1 MRSKVFSSFIIHQSS
16 LCLRLS
22 PQSSVLS
29 TILDD
34 NISILVVDDKPEK
47 VLAVSAVLEELGQVI
62 VSANS
67 GRDALRCVLAQEFA
81 VILLDVN
88 MPGMNGFETAQLIR
102 QRRSTSH
109 TPIIFITAFADE
121 MQLVRGYSLGA
132 VDYILAPFVPEVLR
146 TKVGVF
152 VELYRKTVQNQRQ
165 AELERKRAAQL
176 QKLAAASLAINAS
189 RSLQSLMQVVAD
201 SARDIVGAH
210 QAIALYNPDPLV
222 AFGTRQTEAVGSFS
236 EKYSHWRGRRL
247 RLDACAQ
254 TQVARSRRATR
265 MDKAQLRAHPDW
277 QIVQNL
283 EVPPIEGM
291 LAAPLVAG
299 DGRNMGVVYLSDR
312 LEGHFTDEDEAILTQ
327 LAQMASIAIENSLF
341 AEERE
346 ANRMKDEFLATLSHE
361 LRTPLNAILG
371 WTQLLATERLNDEVS
386 HGLEVIERN
395 ARAQTK
401 LIEDLLDVSRI
412 TTGKLRL
419 AVKPMRFCSVVE
431 AAIDAVRPAAAAK
444 QIALDIELDD
454 GGQEISGDCD
464 RLQQVVWNLLSN
476 AVKFTPVSGRVEVN
490 LRREG
495 AHLRLRVSDT
505 GRGISPEF
513 LPHVFDRFRQADST
527 STRAHG
533 GLGIGLAIVR
543 HIIELHGG
551 SVQAQSPG
559 EGLGASFV
567 VDLPI
572 MVDEESAMPAPMP
585 AKVNG
590 EHVSSDGDRT
600 QATSVD
606 LAGLH
611 VLVVDDEP
619 DAREIIAQMLHR
631 SGAKAA
637 LAGSVREALDALER
651 MRVDVL
657 VSDIAMP
664 DRDGYELIRLVRDL
678 PASQGGRVPAIALTA
693 YAREEDRFRALTA
706 GFQAHLAKPVTP
718 ADLTA
723 AVAQAA
729 AMTPHAEDVR
739 A

>member
-1 MRSKVFSSFIIHQSS
+1 MNEDGKV
-16 LCLRLS
+16 
-22 PQSSVLS
+22 
-29 TILDD
+29 
-34 NISILVVDDKPEK
+34 SILVVDDKPEK
-47 VLAVSAVLEELGQVI
+47 VLAISAVLEELGQVI
-62 VSANS
+62 VSVNS
-67 GRDALRCVLAQEFA
+67 GRDALRCVLQQDFA

-88 MPGMNGFETAQLIR
+88 MPGMDGFETANLIR

-152 VELYRKTVQNQRQ
+152 VDLYRKTVQNQRQ
-165 AELERKRAAQL
+165 AELEHKRAAQL

-201 SARDIVGAH
+201 SARDIVGSH

-222 AFGTRQTEAVGSFS
+222 PFGTRQTEAIGSFS
-236 EKYSHWRGRRL
+236 EKYAHWRGRRL

-265 MDKAQLRAHPDW
+265 MDSAQLRAHPDW
-277 QIVQNL
+277 QIVQYL
-283 EVPPIEGM
+283 EVPPVEGM
-291 LAAPLVAG
+291 LAAPLMG
-299 DGRNMGVVYLSDR
+299 SDGRNMGVIYLSDR
-312 LEGHFTDEDEAILTQ
+312 LDGHFTEEDEAILTQ

-371 WTQLLATERLNDEVS
+371 WTQLLATERLNEEVS

-412 TTGKLRL
+412 TSGKLRL
-419 AVKPMRFCSVVE
+419 SVRPMRLCPVVE
-431 AAIDAVRPAAAAK
+431 AVLDAVRPAAAAK
-444 QIALDIELDD
+444 QIATDVELDD
-454 GGQEISGDCD
+454 GGQQISGDSD
-464 RLQQVVWNLLSN
+464 RLQQVIWNLLNN
-476 AVKFTPVSGRVEVN
+476 AVKFTPNGGRIEVN

-495 AHLRLRVSDT
+495 NHLRLRVSDT
-505 GRGISPEF
+505 GRGITPEF

-527 STRAHG
+527 STRTHG

-567 VDLPI
+567 VDVPI
-572 MVDEESAMPAPMP
+572 MAKEEPVAAPAMPART
-585 AKVNG
+585 NG
-590 EHVSSDGDRT
+590 ERVITGDDHS
-600 QATSVD
+600 QLPPAD
-606 LAGLH
+606 LSGLH

-619 DAREIIAQMLHR
+619 DAREIIVQMLQR
-631 SGAKAA
+631 SGAKPAV
-637 LAGSVREALDALER
+637 AGSVREALELLER
-651 MRVDVL
+651 SRVDVL
-657 VSDIAMP
+657 LSDIAMP
-664 DRDGYELIRLVRDL
+664 DRDGYELIRLVREL
-678 PASQGGRVPAIALTA
+678 PAAQGGRVPAIALTA

-706 GFQAHLAKPVTP
+706 GFQAHLSKPVAP

-729 AMTPHAEDVR
+729 AMAAQTEDAR

>member
-1 MRSKVFSSFIIHQSS
+1 MDDTAKV
-16 LCLRLS
+16 
-22 PQSSVLS
+22 
-29 TILDD
+29 
-34 NISILVVDDKPEK
+34 SILVVDDKPDK
-47 VLAVSAVLEELGQVI
+47 ALAISAVLEELGQEI

-67 GRDALRCVLAQEFA
+67 GRDALRCVLQQDFA

-88 MPGMNGFETAQLIR
+88 MPGMDGFETANLIR

-121 MQLVRGYSLGA
+121 MQLARGYSLGA

-152 VELYRKTVQNQRQ
+152 VELYRKTVQIQRQ

-201 SARDIVGAH
+201 SARDIVGSH

-222 AFGTRQTEAVGSFS
+222 PFGTRQTEAIGSFS
-236 EKYSHWRGRRL
+236 EKYAHWRGRRL
-247 RLDACAQ
+247 RLDACAN
-254 TQVARSRRATR
+254 TQVARSRLATR
-265 MDKAQLRAHPDW
+265 MDKAQLRAQPDW

-283 EVPPIEGM
+283 DVPPIEGM
-291 LAAPLVAG
+291 LAAPLVG
-299 DGRNMGVVYLSDR
+299 SDGRNMGVIYLSDR
-312 LEGHFTDEDEAILTQ
+312 LDGHFSEEDEAILTQ

-371 WTQLLATERLNDEVS
+371 WTQLLATERLSEEVA

-412 TTGKLRL
+412 TSGKLRL
-419 AVKPMRFCSVVE
+419 SVRPMRLCPVVE
-431 AAIDAVRPAAAAK
+431 AAVDAIRPAASAK
-444 QIALDIELDD
+444 QITMDVELDD
-454 GGQEISGDCD
+454 GAQQISGDSD
-464 RLQQVVWNLLSN
+464 RLQQVVWNLLTN
-476 AVKFTPVSGRVEVN
+476 AVKFTPNGGRVEVN

-495 AHLRLRVSDT
+495 THLRLRVSDT

-567 VDLPI
+567 VDVPI
-572 MVDEESAMPAPMP
+572 MVKQEAAAAPSMPART
-585 AKVNG
+585 NG
-590 EHVSSDGDRT
+590 EHVISDGDHS
-600 QATSVD
+600 QLPAAD
-606 LAGLH
+606 LSGLH

-619 DAREIIAQMLHR
+619 DAREIIAQMLQR
-631 SGAKAA
+631 SGAKPAV
-637 LAGSVREALDALER
+637 AGSVREALEMLER
-651 MRVDVL
+651 TRVDVL
-657 VSDIAMP
+657 LSDIAMP
-664 DRDGYELIRLVRDL
+664 DRDGYELIRLVREL
-678 PASQGGRVPAIALTA
+678 PVNQGGRVPAIALTA

-706 GFQAHLAKPVTP
+706 GFQAHLSKPVAP

-723 AVAQAA
+723 AVAHAA
-729 AMTPHAEDVR
+729 ASAAQTEDAR